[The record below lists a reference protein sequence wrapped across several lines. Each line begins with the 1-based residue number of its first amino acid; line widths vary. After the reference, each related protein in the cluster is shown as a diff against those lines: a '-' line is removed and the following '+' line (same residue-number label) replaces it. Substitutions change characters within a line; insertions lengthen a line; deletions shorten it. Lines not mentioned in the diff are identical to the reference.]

1 MGSNIIYQSIS
12 LQGIVK
18 PNIGTLIMF

>member
-1 MGSNIIYQSIS
+1 MGSNIIFQSIS